1 MRVKKLKEYKT
12 NEQRFIYWPQILSFA
27 FHIPLPLCFFR
38 ANPVCT
44 VHSTNMAAKVVRI
57 VLEKPLIICQIIE
70 KSIIVLFFAANG
82 NKHNA

>member
-1 MRVKKLKEYKT
+1 MNKDLYTGPKSYPSP
-12 NEQRFIYWPQILSFA
+12 FIFLY
-27 FHIPLPLCFFR
+27 LCVFFR